1 MELSLY
7 TLVTKDFSLE
17 ESIEMAADA
26 GYQAVDIRQNEDGC
40 HITPDVKDDEL
51 RQIRAM
57 VEDAG
62 LKISGLTTYWEVGVS
77 DVKAARHH
85 QEGLQ
90 RGCQIAQILGAHLLR
105 CSAADLD
112 LDTGYETQRKL
123 FRDQFMQAAEYGAEY
138 DVTINFEQHSRTM
151 GASAGQIL
159 DLTRGLPTEHIGIVY
174 DPGNTIVEGFERV
187 SSQVEMLRHLIKA
200 VHVKNLIIESV
211 TEPQE
216 CFPFNCVP
224 LDSGFLQW
232 PAIINQLKRIG
243 YDGYLTLEELV
254 LHDRFD
260 SVGEMIAWDAQYL
273 QSLQ

>member
-7 TLVTKDFSLE
+7 TLVTQDFSLE
-17 ESIEMAADA
+17 ESVEMAAEA
-26 GYQAVDIRQNEDGC
+26 GYQAVDIRQSEDGC
-40 HITPDVKDDEL
+40 HITPDVTDSKLE
-51 RQIRAM
+51 QIRGM

-62 LKISGLTTYWEVGVS
+62 LQASGVTTYWQVGIP
-77 DVKAARHH
+77 DTKEAGRH
-85 QEGLQ
+85 QEGLR
-90 RGCQIAQILGAHLLR
+90 RGCQIAQILDAPLLR

-112 LDTGYETQRKL
+112 LDTGYETQRQL
-123 FRDQFMQAAEYGAEY
+123 LRDQLMQAAEYGAEY

-159 DLTRGLPTEHIGIVY
+159 DLTRGLPLDYIGVVY
-174 DPGNTIVEGFERV
+174 DPGNTMVEGFERAPN
-187 SSQVEMLRHLIKA
+187 QIEMLRHLIKA
-200 VHVKNLIIESV
+200 VHVKNLTVEST
-211 TEPQE
+211 TEPEE

-232 PAIINQLKRIG
+232 PAIINQLKEIG

-260 SVGEMIAWDAQYL
+260 SVREMIAWDAQYL
-273 QSLQ
+273 QSLL